1 MTNNTQKFVEAF
13 AKTGCNAYLGNAYFN
28 PSALR
33 NPEFQA
39 EAAGYLAG
47 LLDDYQA
54 RPDAENWLDFQ
65 VYRNEETDTYQA
77 EVTVTLGG
85 PTASFTYDSYRDRL
99 TFDYSWAGESLS
111 VDVDTDAGA
120 GADVAQLIRDYA
132 EA

>member
-1 MTNNTQKFVEAF
+1 MTNNTQKFFEVF
-13 AKTGCNAYLGNAYFN
+13 AKTECNAYLGNAYFN

-39 EAAGYLAG
+39 DAAEALAGYLES
-47 LLDDYQA
+47 
-54 RPDAENWLDFQ
+54 PDAESWLDFQ

-77 EVTVTLGG
+77 ETTVALGG
-85 PTASFTYDSYRDRL
+85 PTASFTYDSYREQL
-99 TFDYSWAGESLS
+99 TFNYSWAGESLAI
-111 VDVDTDAGA
+111 DVDTDAGA

>member
-1 MTNNTQKFVEAF
+1 MENTQKFFEAF
-13 AKTGCNAYLGNAYFN
+13 AKTECNAYLGNAHFN
-28 PSALR
+28 SSALHS
-33 NPEFQA
+33 PEFQA
-39 EAAGYLAG
+39 DAAKALAGYLES
-47 LLDDYQA
+47 
-54 RPDAENWLDFQ
+54 PDAESWLDFQ
-65 VYRNEETDTYQA
+65 VYRNDGSDEYQA

-120 GADVAQLIRDYA
+120 GADVAQLIREYA

>member
-1 MTNNTQKFVEAF
+1 MENTQKFFEAF
-13 AKTGCNAYLGNAYFN
+13 AKTECNAYLGNAHFKADAAK
-28 PSALR
+28 AL
-33 NPEFQA
+33 
-39 EAAGYLAG
+39 AGYLES
-47 LLDDYQA
+47 
-54 RPDAENWLDFQ
+54 PDAESWLDFQ
-65 VYRNEETDTYQA
+65 VYRNDGSDEYQA

-120 GADVAQLIRDYA
+120 GADVAQLIREYA